1 MTKDVEN
8 KAAYQQEVS
17 VDVLKKDTEVTVL
30 AVEETGHKV
39 TRQMVCC
46 GAPYREQPKEE
57 DVKGSRLYSSFFH
70 FRSFVSGHQSDF
82 LCQISK
88 KVAVHILV

>member
-17 VDVLKKDTEVTVL
+17 VDVLKEDTEVTVL

-39 TRQMVCC
+39 RRQMVCC
-46 GAPYREQPKEE
+46 GAPYREQPKE
-57 DVKGSRLYSSFFH
+57 
-70 FRSFVSGHQSDF
+70 
-82 LCQISK
+82 
-88 KVAVHILV
+88 